1 MTEKW
6 KVMSPRKDD
15 PSEDESIDHGP
26 KMTPEHD
33 EIASFQRSNAKSGLA
48 ASLGEVPVTYG
59 GPVAASGSKTLFLA
73 VLVVVLLLAGWS
85 GYLQMTLQATHQTIN
100 SYETRVADLEQR
112 LMVTDESLNESGVA
126 TKVKIREMDSEIRK
140 LWDNVWK
147 KSKQTFAEHEAMLG
161 KLNESIKSN
170 QQLIA
175 TASQQLAKNDSVITG
190 LKEQLAVSQ
199 QLSAQITANQQA
211 LVKQQRSLE
220 TTADKTNSVTANIAK
235 LERRVK
241 STEEWVESVNG
252 FRRQVIRDIDSLKQN
267 VGQLQ
272 AQP

>member
-1 MTEKW
+1 
-6 KVMSPRKDD
+6 MSPEEDD
-15 PSEDESIDHGP
+15 PMDSGP
-26 KMTPEHD
+26 KMAPEHD
-33 EIASFQRSNAKSGLA
+33 EIASFQRTKAKGGLA

-59 GPVAASGSKTLFLA
+59 SGSGSGSKGLFLA

-85 GYLQMTLQATHQTIN
+85 GYLQMKLQATHQTIN
-100 SYETRVADLEQR
+100 NYEARVADLEQR
-112 LMVTDESLNESGVA
+112 LMVTDESLSESGVA

-147 KSKQTFAEHEAMLG
+147 KSKQTFAEHEALLG
-161 KLNESIKSN
+161 KLSESIKSN
-170 QQLIA
+170 QQLLT
-175 TASQQLAKNDSVITG
+175 TASQQLSKNDSVITG
-190 LKEQLAVSQ
+190 LKEQLVVVQ
-199 QLSAQITANQQA
+199 QLNKQITANQQA

-220 TTADKTNSVTANIAK
+220 TTADKANRVTANITK

-272 AQP
+272 AGP